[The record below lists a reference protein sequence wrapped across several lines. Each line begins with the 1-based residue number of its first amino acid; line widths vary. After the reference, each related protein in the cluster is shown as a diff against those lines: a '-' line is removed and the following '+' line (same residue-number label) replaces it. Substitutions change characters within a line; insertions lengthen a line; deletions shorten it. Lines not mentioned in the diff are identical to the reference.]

1 MGKSLIRVYEQEDY
15 SMEGVLSSV
24 EKCMKKYVDNLHR
37 SLDGVSG
44 RLTQLELV
52 CYKLERT
59 VGELRADF
67 MQDQG
72 EKDMKFKSFEKH
84 LQEVSLC

>member
-1 MGKSLIRVYEQEDY
+1 MGKSLVRVYEQENY

-37 SLDGVSG
+37 SLEGVSG

-59 VGELRADF
+59 VGELHADF
-67 MQDQG
+67 IQDQC